1 MPNDIIN
8 IANVLAERL
17 GKDKPTSIAD
27 VNISTDAKKEMN
39 YEIMYGLLYNRVEK
53 FILENQGNGVVD
65 DFRNELLNDFAP
77 LLKNLISRE

>member
-1 MPNDIIN
+1 
-8 IANVLAERL
+8 
-17 GKDKPTSIAD
+17 
-27 VNISTDAKKEMN
+27 
-39 YEIMYGLLYNRVEK
+39 MYGLLYNRIEK

>member
-27 VNISTDAKKEMN
+27 VNITMK
-39 YEIMYGLLYNRVEK
+39 
-53 FILENQGNGVVD
+53 
-65 DFRNELLNDFAP
+65 
-77 LLKNLISRE
+77 

>member
-27 VNISTDAKKEMN
+27 VNISADAKKEMN
-39 YEIMYGLLYNRVEK
+39 YEIMYGLLYNRIEK